1 MKKIYYL
8 IIIAAI
14 FFDCSIVHADSVES
28 YRKFCTLTGLYD
40 TEEGEISSHL
50 YGHLAVDYAVE
61 ILKENPNSIEACEI
75 VELVTRT
82 LNDDKT
88 KDFYNKLKEKHMPN
102 FDDPDFEP
110 AEKIIFL
117 SMLRCGIE
125 AKNLE
130 ENKQYQLLA
139 NKGFINMKDNC
150 MNSDYA
156 ALATKGL
163 FKNKSNEE
171 RLMYKKYFLEKY
183 PQHKHIPHIKQ
194 SIINELYCEN
204 NPQKCIEEL
213 LKLAEQYKNLSTPH
227 GWRIVMD
234 YYCDIA
240 YTYRDL
246 KDFENAKKYYYMIEK
261 EVPNYWN
268 LKYLKPRLFPES
280 ND

>member
-125 AKNLE
+125 AKSLE

-139 NKGFINMKDNC
+139 NKGFINMKDSCKNP
-150 MNSDYA
+150 DYA

-163 FKNKSNEE
+163 FVIRNDEE
-171 RLMYKKYFLEKY
+171 RLGYTKYFLQKY
-183 PQHKHIPHIKQ
+183 PQHKYIPKVEQAIV
-194 SIINELYCEN
+194 NELYCVDD
-204 NPQKCIEEL
+204 PQKCIEEL
-213 LKLAEQYKNLSTPH
+213 LKLAKKYNDFVTPH

-234 YYCDIA
+234 FYCNIA
-240 YTYRDL
+240 FRYRAL
-246 KDFENAKKYYYMIEK
+246 KDYENAKKYYYMIEK
-261 EVPNYWN
+261 ESPNHWN
-268 LKYLKPRLFPES
+268 LKYLKPRLFPDS
-280 ND
+280 R